1 MNSPEQIL
9 HDRVNLVRF
18 VRRLEK
24 SVNESDWSSGR
35 RTTLWLKSQG
45 LLQQLKHARKLL
57 SSVELYNETQ
67 PSAKLRRRLK
77 DIRDLLYKLD
87 AFMLSVNERV
97 VSEPPRLEPFLPT
110 VPLPPPSARK
120 ADSPMVQRIAPPSD
134 VTFGSL
140 MEVEPSAADA
150 ELLRSA
156 EEESS
161 LLPLEPSLDAGAASA
176 VLLHPKT
183 PAPPLSS
190 MADAAST
197 PTPLQH
203 RTALQ
208 EELSAQLAQMA
219 GQLRRNAEHFSNAL
233 AVDQAVLRNAEEKI
247 GANFDVM
254 KQERV
259 RLRDHRSRSLG
270 TTCLTITSVL
280 VVSIA
285 FVIMLFI
292 VRLT

>member
-1 MNSPEQIL
+1 
-9 HDRVNLVRF
+9 
-18 VRRLEK
+18 
-24 SVNESDWSSGR
+24 
-35 RTTLWLKSQG
+35 
-45 LLQQLKHARKLL
+45 
-57 SSVELYNETQ
+57 
-67 PSAKLRRRLK
+67 
-77 DIRDLLYKLD
+77 
-87 AFMLSVNERV
+87 
-97 VSEPPRLEPFLPT
+97 
-110 VPLPPPSARK
+110 
-120 ADSPMVQRIAPPSD
+120 
-134 VTFGSL
+134 

-161 LLPLEPSLDAGAASA
+161 LLPLEPSLNADTASA
-176 VLLHPKT
+176 VLLRPRT
-183 PAPPLSS
+183 PASPLSS
-190 MADAAST
+190 IADAA
-197 PTPLQH
+197 PTQTLLQH

-208 EELSAQLAQMA
+208 EELSSQLAQMA
-219 GQLRRNAEHFSNAL
+219 GQLRRNAEHFSTAL
-233 AVDQAVLRNAEEKI
+233 AADQAVLSNAEEKI

-292 VRLT
+292 FRLT